1 MSFLLIMQ
9 SLNEQELANTPLPC
23 VVTVDDAAP
32 AYGALLAVP
41 TTCGR
46 QDAVRSVGLETL
58 RKPRSPN
65 PFARPRPPGVAMPDP
80 STPSPERTVAI
91 ACDHAGVALKH
102 ALKRDLAAN
111 GYSVLD
117 LGTDGTQSVDYPDFA
132 DALAAAI
139 AEGRARQGVLV
150 CGTGIGISIAANRN
164 PAVRAAVVH
173 DVETARLSRAHN
185 DANVL
190 ALGARVTPE
199 AQARDCLAVFLTTPY
214 EGGRHENRV
223 AKLGP
228 RHSPNLSVPA
238 RQAGG

>member
-1 MSFLLIMQ
+1 
-9 SLNEQELANTPLPC
+9 
-23 VVTVDDAAP
+23 
-32 AYGALLAVP
+32 
-41 TTCGR
+41 
-46 QDAVRSVGLETL
+46 
-58 RKPRSPN
+58 
-65 PFARPRPPGVAMPDP
+65 MPD
-80 STPSPERTVAI
+80 SSMTPPERTVAI
-91 ACDHAGVALKH
+91 ACDHAGVTLK
-102 ALKRDLAAN
+102 ATLKQDLAAH
-111 GYSVLD
+111 GYAVID
-117 LGTDGTQSVDYPDFA
+117 LGTDGTQSVDYPDYA
-132 DALAAAI
+132 DALAATI
-139 AEGRARQGVLV
+139 ADGRAGKGVLV

-214 EGGRHENRV
+214 EGGRHETRV

-228 RHSPNLSVPA
+228 RNSPNPSAPA